1 MSDKLK
7 KLSGTE
13 YEILS
18 ERFQHYCDADE
29 AVRKDIVKNGGDPEK
44 ILSGITSGVDRF
56 YKLYESDMSSE
67 DIQDELENKMENMDK
82 RQQYFYLANLLTA
95 MTHMCGRS
103 LGEKNWE
110 QMEEDHESIL
120 HAIDKGVLD
129 MDSDTV
135 QEDIDEMLDLI
146 TEQIQQASI
155 LIIKSPR
162 YEELQ
167 QACMEQEIDKV
178 KALAV
183 NTREAAVNMAAALYT
198 LHAEKKLS
206 SLGKGNIKP
215 EDFGVMAASSL
226 EMDAAVKDAAANGS
240 WSVAKDMI
248 AKASK
253 AAVTLLVASPVLA
266 EGALF
271 LWLLGIL
278 ASFSNVVLLIGGA
291 IVFINLK
298 ARMDQVK
305 EQLQPLFRAGA
316 RIVDA
321 TLDKVHSVYSR
332 VAAWTDVNV
341 VPRVL
346 PLWKQC
352 SGFVMNRIIRPAA
365 AWLLR
370 AKNVVEEKTSAVFQ
384 KARDA
389 ARRLMQGTEEADME
403 VSEEEILEPAEE
415 ETEEEAEEETE
426 RETEEETERETED
439 RSEEE
444 REQETEDRSEEQEEA
459 ACLAGE

>member
-1 MSDKLK
+1 
-7 KLSGTE
+7 
-13 YEILS
+13 
-18 ERFQHYCDADE
+18 
-29 AVRKDIVKNGGDPEK
+29 
-44 ILSGITSGVDRF
+44 
-56 YKLYESDMSSE
+56 
-67 DIQDELENKMENMDK
+67 MD
-82 RQQYFYLANLLTA
+82 Q
-95 MTHMCGRS
+95 
-103 LGEKNWE
+103 
-110 QMEEDHESIL
+110 
-120 HAIDKGVLD
+120 
-129 MDSDTV
+129 
-135 QEDIDEMLDLI
+135 
-146 TEQIQQASI
+146 
-155 LIIKSPR
+155 
-162 YEELQ
+162 
-167 QACMEQEIDKV
+167 V

-206 SLGKGNIKP
+206 SLGKGTIQP

-226 EMDAAVKDAAANGS
+226 EMDAAVKDAAASGS

-271 LWLLGIL
+271 LWLLSIL

-389 ARRLMQGTEEADME
+389 ARRLMQGTEEEADME

-415 ETEEEAEEETE
+415 EAEE
-426 RETEEETERETED
+426 ETEEETERETED

>member
-95 MTHMCGRS
+95 MTHMCGRN
-103 LGEKNWE
+103 LGEKNWG

-146 TEQIQQASI
+146 TEQIQQASV
-155 LIIKSPR
+155 LIIKNPR

-167 QACMEQEIDKV
+167 QACMEEEMDQV

-206 SLGKGNIKP
+206 SLGKGAIQP

-226 EMDAAVKDAAANGS
+226 EMDAAVKDAAASGS